1 MRKIL
6 FILIFISFPS
16 LSNEC
21 FSLVENHRYELK
33 GGVEYCLE
41 VDYQYVNIMNIGSF
55 DTVVEISDYEK
66 RNYALSYSNEIIVAP
81 DIFWMLSYEAINV
94 IVIDGVVYIGNI
106 ENKVLSRKKR
116 AINAIKKA
124 VRDGGAGSLGAAY
137 AGGNPEVV
145 PILVGASVGAVSGI
159 FLGPTGA
166 NFVAGYVTT
175 DIILNKD
182 KPRPPLIR
190 IDTSRGLERSVW
202 SRTSSTSGNS
212 SRNHSS
218 GGNAASCGIG
228 CH

>member
-94 IVIDGVVYIGNI
+94 IQRLFQY
-106 ENKVLSRKKR
+106 
-116 AINAIKKA
+116 
-124 VRDGGAGSLGAAY
+124 
-137 AGGNPEVV
+137 
-145 PILVGASVGAVSGI
+145 
-159 FLGPTGA
+159 
-166 NFVAGYVTT
+166 
-175 DIILNKD
+175 
-182 KPRPPLIR
+182 
-190 IDTSRGLERSVW
+190 
-202 SRTSSTSGNS
+202 
-212 SRNHSS
+212 
-218 GGNAASCGIG
+218 
-228 CH
+228 